1 MAMVVMWVGVEESI
15 LKNVIEALWRT
26 SNKTSQILTKKTIF
40 SDVKSNF
47 NLSPDWKIATALL
60 WEKDIYTEPATR
72 GVL

>member
-1 MAMVVMWVGVEESI
+1 MVMVVMWVGVEGST
-15 LKNVIEALWRT
+15 LKNVVETLWRT
-26 SNKTSQILTKKTIF
+26 SNKTSPILTKKTIF

-47 NLSPDWKIATALL
+47 NLSPDWKIAAALL